1 MPVVTRDSVNATY
14 QINLVTSGQ
23 IRQISAYLP
32 EDQNALVIIT
42 NMRDFKGKPAKG
54 IGFTADMTLKQGAW
68 PGDFA
73 ALAGDTG
80 TAHAVQIHLCTKKCK
95 ASGTIVHL
103 GEWAFLTTED
113 IQMLTA
119 GDPRGDQPL
128 LKALHA
134 SNAPAAA
141 VPATSDQSPAL
152 ATRTPPTPLAIDTPK
167 ALQKAPPPVIP
178 AELVEWARTAK
189 VPEFAEVLH
198 RCDLHTVAEVA
209 ALHDTDIESLFVAEN
224 VMPGTRARFRLAI
237 TGLRM
242 ANGGNVCGS
251 GWFDVE
257 AGREL
262 SLSDLQAA
270 GADVHLNIAD
280 GVGFVRLPV
289 RGWCLLRRCGASPAG
304 ASTGDPATA
313 CAQPALASAQLPMA
327 SAQPAGAGGY
337 AAAAP
342 GLMAAPTPP
351 SFAAPAAGPDFGSAG
366 PLMEMAA
373 NAQLLLRQLGSEAD
387 DVAMGTGAAAPQRF
401 PAPVS
406 APVPPPQAT
415 AYSGA
420 RPGVAPAPLQH
431 PPAAHGTRPTAA
443 VQPASA
449 TGRLRTDPV
458 MLKQTTP
465 VTLNVTS
472 RQAPAIRAE
481 WTSEGKVRFET
492 AVLNRTWKKAESKA
506 AALAIAR
513 GLDVAQ
519 DEGLP
524 VDQLGFA
531 ECNARELVALWFADK
546 TGDADTADYLRE
558 TSMSTWGVP
567 KGLWLEAKEY
577 RKLTGSK

>member
-1 MPVVTRDSVNATY
+1 
-14 QINLVTSGQ
+14 
-23 IRQISAYLP
+23 
-32 EDQNALVIIT
+32 
-42 NMRDFKGKPAKG
+42 
-54 IGFTADMTLKQGAW
+54 
-68 PGDFA
+68 
-73 ALAGDTG
+73 
-80 TAHAVQIHLCTKKCK
+80 
-95 ASGTIVHL
+95 
-103 GEWAFLTTED
+103 
-113 IQMLTA
+113 
-119 GDPRGDQPL
+119 
-128 LKALHA
+128 
-134 SNAPAAA
+134 
-141 VPATSDQSPAL
+141 
-152 ATRTPPTPLAIDTPK
+152 
-167 ALQKAPPPVIP
+167 
-178 AELVEWARTAK
+178 
-189 VPEFAEVLH
+189 
-198 RCDLHTVAEVA
+198 
-209 ALHDTDIESLFVAEN
+209 
-224 VMPGTRARFRLAI
+224 
-237 TGLRM
+237 
-242 ANGGNVCGS
+242 
-251 GWFDVE
+251 
-257 AGREL
+257 
-262 SLSDLQAA
+262 
-270 GADVHLNIAD
+270 
-280 GVGFVRLPV
+280 
-289 RGWCLLRRCGASPAG
+289 
-304 ASTGDPATA
+304 
-313 CAQPALASAQLPMA
+313 
-327 SAQPAGAGGY
+327 
-337 AAAAP
+337 
-342 GLMAAPTPP
+342 MAAPTPP

-420 RPGVAPAPLQH
+420 RPGVSPAPLQH

-458 MLKQTTP
+458 MLTQTTP

>member
-119 GDPRGDQPL
+119 GDPRWDKPL

-280 GVGFVRLPV
+280 GVGFVRLPA
-289 RGWCLLRRCGASPAG
+289 RGWCLLRRCGA
-304 ASTGDPATA
+304 
-313 CAQPALASAQLPMA
+313 LP
-327 SAQPAGAGGY
+327 PV
-337 AAAAP
+337 P
-342 GLMAAPTPP
+342 RHRRHLRR
-351 SFAAPAAGPDFGSAG
+351 APA
-366 PLMEMAA
+366 
-373 NAQLLLRQLGSEAD
+373 
-387 DVAMGTGAAAPQRF
+387 
-401 PAPVS
+401 
-406 APVPPPQAT
+406 
-415 AYSGA
+415 
-420 RPGVAPAPLQH
+420 
-431 PPAAHGTRPTAA
+431 
-443 VQPASA
+443 
-449 TGRLRTDPV
+449 
-458 MLKQTTP
+458 TP
-465 VTLNVTS
+465 VT
-472 RQAPAIRAE
+472 
-481 WTSEGKVRFET
+481 
-492 AVLNRTWKKAESKA
+492 
-506 AALAIAR
+506 
-513 GLDVAQ
+513 
-519 DEGLP
+519 
-524 VDQLGFA
+524 
-531 ECNARELVALWFADK
+531 
-546 TGDADTADYLRE
+546 
-558 TSMSTWGVP
+558 ST
-567 KGLWLEAKEY
+567 
-577 RKLTGSK
+577 